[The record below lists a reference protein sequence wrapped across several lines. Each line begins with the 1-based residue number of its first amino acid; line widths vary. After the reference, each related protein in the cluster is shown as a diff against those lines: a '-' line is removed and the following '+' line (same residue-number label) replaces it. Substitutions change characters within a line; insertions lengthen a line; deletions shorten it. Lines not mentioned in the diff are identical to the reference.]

1 MKISISTL
9 NYTIVNE
16 ENPQDGKPITVNEPR
31 EVDIPESVV
40 QELGLTEES
49 YQEIGQ
55 YLVETLGKEIGHP
68 ISGLAWEVI
77 KNIVPFQ
84 IPSPIEIE
92 ATPITDGS
100 PEDSPEE

>member
-16 ENPQDGKPITVNEPR
+16 ERPQDGTPVTVSEPR
-31 EVDIPESVV
+31 EVDIPKSVV

-68 ISGLAWEVI
+68 ISGLAWEVV

-84 IPSPIEIE
+84 NPDVIDIE
-92 ATPITDGS
+92 ATTEPTPTD
-100 PEDSPEE
+100 E